1 MKFSSLN
8 ECTLPISDE
17 DIFQA
22 MKQIPGYLDITPSD
36 FREVYLVAFAQAMSR
51 MKNAITADQIMTRDV
66 ITASENT
73 SLMEVAKKM
82 ADNKI
87 SGLPVVRDDLSVAGV
102 ISDKDFLKRMNDD
115 HTPSF
120 MRVVLQCLE
129 TTGCLAAGFKDLV
142 AADIMSAPCITIVPQ
157 TPLMEIANL
166 MDQKNINRVP
176 VIDDQSK
183 LLGIIA
189 RSDIVQTIC

>member
-66 ITASENT
+66 ITVSENT
-73 SLMEVAKKM
+73 SLMEVVKKM

-115 HTPSF
+115 HAPSF
-120 MRVVLQCLE
+120 MRVVLQCLG
-129 TTGCLAAGFKDLV
+129 TTGCIAAGFKNLV
-142 AADIMSAPCITIVPQ
+142 AADIMSSPCITIVPQ

-176 VIDDQSK
+176 VINDQSK